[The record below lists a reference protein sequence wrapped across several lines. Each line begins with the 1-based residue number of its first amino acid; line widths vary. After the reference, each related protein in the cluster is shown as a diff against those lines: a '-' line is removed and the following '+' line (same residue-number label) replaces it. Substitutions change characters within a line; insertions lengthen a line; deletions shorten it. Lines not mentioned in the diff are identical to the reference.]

1 MLDRLYRAF
10 DELSYIHDIYKV
22 ETIGDAFMG
31 ATNLIRDQADHT
43 VRMGR
48 FALSAIEA
56 AHATLIDED
65 DPSLGCINIR
75 VGYKAVVIP
84 TVLGFSR
91 IYHAEYIAVQ

>member
-10 DELSYIHDIYKV
+10 DELSYVHDVYKV

-31 ATNLIRDQADHT
+31 ATNLVRDQDDHA

-48 FALSAIEA
+48 FAVAAIEA

-65 DPSLGCINIR
+65 DVSLGYINIR
-75 VGYKAVVIP
+75 VGYVSA
-84 TVLGFSR
+84 GS
-91 IYHAEYIAVQ
+91 